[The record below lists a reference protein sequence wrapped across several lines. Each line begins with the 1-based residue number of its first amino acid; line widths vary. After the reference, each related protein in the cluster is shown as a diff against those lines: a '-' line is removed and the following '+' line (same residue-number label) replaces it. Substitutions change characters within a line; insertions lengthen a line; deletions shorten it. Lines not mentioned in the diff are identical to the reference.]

1 MEDTS
6 REMEENKGVVD
17 EVQWWLEGVFLPFL
31 QLLGLAGE
39 RSSHTKGVGTLR
51 PKSIRRT

>member
-39 RSSHTKGVGTLR
+39 RSCQVASDDGK
-51 PKSIRRT
+51 IAQFW